1 MKAAVIYAALAL
13 DQCPAQQPAI
23 VIAVVTEPDDTG
35 QRVDAV
41 ERLARVV
48 VAAVQIG
55 DGGLAVKA
63 VRGTQ
68 TVEVDAAFQL
78 GAFEG
83 GVPDV
88 VGLEREF
95 AVPGCDGVLVDEIAV
110 LVVEHRN
117 VERA

>member
-1 MKAAVIYAALAL
+1 MIAVIT
-13 DQCPAQQPAI
+13 QPQGS
-23 VIAVVTEPDDTG
+23 G

-55 DGGLAVKA
+55 DGGLAVEA
-63 VRGTQ
+63 VRRTQ
-68 TVEVDAAFQL
+68 AVEVQTAFEF

-95 AVPGCDGVLVDEIAV
+95 AVAGCDGVLVDEVAV
-110 LVVEHRN
+110 LVC
-117 VERA
+117 